1 MSDWLPV
8 AVRAYALPPAD
19 LLGEPK
25 TTSSRSRRVREP
37 THVLVLDTET
47 TTDPTQALQFG
58 CWRLYDVLDDGRLAC
73 VHEGIFHADD
83 LEETDPSGY
92 EVLRRYGRN
101 HRAAV
106 DLTRPFANWELH
118 VVSRREFLDRV
129 LYKAAYE
136 KPRTAVVAFNFPF
149 DITRLAV
156 HAGAANYYTRRV
168 KADPAKKR
176 HLSSFAGGF
185 SVQLWDFHGTEH
197 SWRPRIG
204 IKTIDSKRALKG
216 FRSPA
221 EIDDE
226 DLVDGKVFNGHFLD
240 ARTLTFALTNE
251 SHTLESASAEF
262 EVPYT
267 KRNVTHGT
275 ITEEYVTYCREDV
288 EATANLYA
296 SAMEEYRLH
305 PIALQATKAF
315 SPASIAKAYLRAM
328 GIKPVLE
335 RQKGIDPKVLGWAMS
350 TFYGGRAE
358 CRIRKVPVP
367 VELVDFTSMYPTV
380 DALMGLWSLLTTSH
394 ITTKDDTAGVQALLE
409 TVDLERCFDP
419 DTWPEF
425 VGIAQILPEDDL
437 LPCRAQYGPE
447 HAPPVRLLRGERL
460 PTTLRRRRRAGD
472 GPSWNIGIN
481 HLTSRQPMWF
491 TIADLVASKVLTG
504 KTPQVI
510 QALRFVPGKSQLR
523 GLKTVRLRGSVEV
536 DPASMDFFTSVVEER
551 QRIKTAAKD
560 HEPRC
565 TCAQCRT
572 SQFLKVLAN
581 SGSYGIYAEMVRH
594 ELGGSQ
600 DTVSVD
606 VFGAGPESFQSTTTA
621 PETPGE
627 FCFPPI
633 AACITGAAR
642 LMLALLEALVV
653 QAGGSWAM
661 CDTDSMAIVADES
674 GSLVPCAGGHG
685 LTADGRQA
693 IRALSFAQVE
703 SIRNRFASL
712 HPYATDAVPGTILK
726 SEEQA
731 LCYVISAKRYALYHV
746 VDGRVTLSTKKP
758 PSEHGL
764 GHLADPS
771 REDHSE
777 DEPEG
782 EDPTDDEVLE
792 SRALGRPWIAEAWR
806 WLLSEE
812 EGLEF
817 EEPAWLDRLAI
828 SRLAIS
834 SPMMLRPFEGLNK
847 GKDYREQI
855 KPYNFM
861 LAAHVA
867 PFGHPPGVDPARFR
881 LVAPFEPLALKWA
894 SLPWRNLYDRTEQT
908 YSITTTSSL
917 AERGEPDEVGVQT
930 LRDVLREYRNHP
942 EAKSLGP
949 DGKVCGRPT
958 RGLLARRPVEVS
970 LVHYIGKEANRL
982 EDVEAG
988 LVGDLDEVLTEY
1000 IDPAQDMIRTLVL
1013 PVLEGLSSREVGR
1026 RIDEE
1031 DHKKITRI
1039 RNGSRPR
1046 REMIEKLLTLA
1057 TDIAASQPVEERSP
1071 EASAILAEVK
1081 VRTVERGSAS

>member
-8 AVRAYALPPAD
+8 AVRAYALPPPD
-19 LLGEPK
+19 LLSDSKPGN
-25 TTSSRSRRVREP
+25 SRPRRAREP

-47 TTDPTQALQFG
+47 TNDPTQALQFG

-73 VHEGIFHADD
+73 VHEGLFHSDD
-83 LEETDPSGY
+83 LEDVDPSGF
-92 EVLRRYGRN
+92 EILRTYGRK
-101 HRAAV
+101 HHAAV
-106 DLTRPFANWELH
+106 DLTRPYANWELL
-118 VVSRREFLDRV
+118 VVPRREFLEKV

-136 KPRTAVVAFNFPF
+136 RPQAVVVAFNFPF

-156 HAGAANYYTRRV
+156 RAGAANYYTRR
-168 KADPAKKR
+168 KKEDLAKKR
-176 HLSSFAGGF
+176 RLSSFAGGF
-185 SVQLWDFHGTEH
+185 SVRLWDYQGKEH

-204 IKTIDSKRALKG
+204 LKTIDSKRALKG

-221 EIDDE
+221 EIDEE

-240 ARTLTFALTNE
+240 ARTLVFALTNE
-251 SHTLESASAEF
+251 GHTLESASVEF
-262 EVPYT
+262 EVPYV
-267 KRNVTHGT
+267 KRNVTHGV

-296 SAMEEYRLH
+296 SAMEEYRRH
-305 PIALQATKAF
+305 PIALQATKAY
-315 SPASIAKAYLRAM
+315 SPASIAKAYLRSM

-335 RQKGIDPKVLGWAMS
+335 RQKGIDLKMLGWAMS

-380 DALMGLWSLLTTSH
+380 DALMGLWSLLTVLR
-394 ITTKDDTAGVQALLE
+394 ITTKDDTAGVQALLD

-437 LPCRAQYGPE
+437 LPCRAQYG
-447 HAPPVRLLRGERL
+447 
-460 PTTLRRRRRAGD
+460 D

-481 HLTSRQPMWF
+481 PLTSRQPMWF

-510 QALRFVPGKSQLR
+510 QALRFVPGRSRLR
-523 GLKTVRLRGSVEV
+523 GLKPVPLRGSVEV
-536 DPASMDFFTSVVEER
+536 DPTSMDFYTSVVEER
-551 QRIKTAAKD
+551 QRIKTATKD
-560 HEPRC
+560 HEPQC
-565 TCAQCRT
+565 TCADCRT

-600 DTVSVD
+600 DTVSVE
-606 VFGAGPESFQSTTTA
+606 VFGAGTESFQSTTTA

-642 LMLALLEALVV
+642 LMLALLEALVL

-674 GSLVPCAGGHG
+674 GSLVPCAGGHE

-703 SIRNRFASL
+703 AIRSRFASL
-712 HPYATDAVPGTILK
+712 NPYAIDAVPGTILN

-746 VDGRVTLSTKKP
+746 VDGRVTLSMKKP

-782 EDPTDDEVLE
+782 EDPDDEEVLKP
-792 SRALGRPWIAEAWR
+792 RALGRPWIAEAWR
-806 WLLSEE
+806 WLLSDE
-812 EGLEF
+812 EGLECA
-817 EEPAWLDRLAI
+817 EPAWLDRLAI

-834 SPMMLRPFEGLNK
+834 SPMMLRPFEAMNK
-847 GKDYREQI
+847 GKPYRDQI

-881 LVAPFEPLALKWA
+881 LVAPFEPLASKWIT
-894 SLPWRNLYDRTEQT
+894 LPW
-908 YSITTTSSL
+908 
-917 AERGEPDEVGVQT
+917 
-930 LRDVLREYRNHP
+930 
-942 EAKSLGP
+942 
-949 DGKVCGRPT
+949 
-958 RGLLARRPVEVS
+958 
-970 LVHYIGKEANRL
+970 
-982 EDVEAG
+982 
-988 LVGDLDEVLTEY
+988 
-1000 IDPAQDMIRTLVL
+1000 
-1013 PVLEGLSSREVGR
+1013 
-1026 RIDEE
+1026 
-1031 DHKKITRI
+1031 
-1039 RNGSRPR
+1039 
-1046 REMIEKLLTLA
+1046 
-1057 TDIAASQPVEERSP
+1057 
-1071 EASAILAEVK
+1071 
-1081 VRTVERGSAS
+1081 